1 MEKREPE
8 VRFLSLAETP
18 SAEIRS
24 TRFRVV
30 TMIVA
35 GVVTVGGL
43 IAAFVLGTLA
53 YDIRRA
59 NMHDARLRHVLV
71 QTPTV
76 YQVTEG
82 LKEKAP
88 LAAIVRT
95 EEELE
100 DAVARWGGDRKA
112 EILEKSKRW
121 EQLRIYSAGD
131 MMYFIFF
138 DSKNIM
144 RGYVFVST

>member
-1 MEKREPE
+1 MEKPEPE
-8 VRFLSLAETP
+8 LRFLSLAETKAEEGP
-18 SAEIRS
+18 SR
-24 TRFRVV
+24 RFRAV
-30 TMIVA
+30 TMVVA
-35 GVVTVGGL
+35 GVVTLGGL
-43 IAAFVLGTLA
+43 VAAFVVGTLA
-53 YDIRRA
+53 YDIRRS
-59 NMHDARLRHVLV
+59 NMHDARLHRVLV

-88 LAAIVRT
+88 LAAIVAS
-95 EEELE
+95 EEELR
-100 DAVARWGGDRKA
+100 DALERWGGDRKA

-138 DSKNIM
+138 DAENIM
-144 RGYVFVST
+144 RDYVFVST

>member
-8 VRFLSLAETP
+8 PRFLSPADEARDSRGSRRRRIL
-18 SAEIRS
+18 
-24 TRFRVV
+24 

-35 GVVTVGGL
+35 SAVTLGGL
-43 IAAFVLGTLA
+43 VGAFVLGTLA

-59 NMHDARLRHVLV
+59 NMHDARLHRVLL
-71 QTPTV
+71 QKPTV

-88 LAAIVRT
+88 LAAIVT
-95 EEELE
+95 SEAELR
-100 DAVARWGGDRKA
+100 DALERWGGDRKA
-112 EILEKSKRW
+112 EILDKSKRW
-121 EQLRIYSAGD
+121 EQLRIYAAGD

-138 DSKNIM
+138 DVQNIM
-144 RGYVFVST
+144 RDYVLVST